1 MSPTEPRR
9 DFSVPVRIELWRA
22 DGRRCEEFAVNA
34 SPGGICIHA
43 SEALRVGERVRVV
56 FTIPPE
62 GPRVDAPAR
71 VVWSTRR
78 EEDEAGPR
86 SETPGPEGEHFWET
100 GLHLELGP
108 EAAQALEAWAAQ
120 LIDRR
125 R

>member
-1 MSPTEPRR
+1 MNPSEPRR

-22 DGRRCEEFAVNA
+22 GGRRCEEFAVNA
-34 SPGGICIHA
+34 SPGGLCIHA
-43 SEALRVGERVRVV
+43 SKALRVGEQVRVV

-78 EEDEAGPR
+78 EEEEPETAPGGAEAER
-86 SETPGPEGEHFWET
+86 EHFWET

-108 EAAQALEAWAAQ
+108 DAAQALAAWASQ
-120 LIDRR
+120 PIDRR